1 MAEFTHLH
9 VHSEFSLLDGLG
21 RINDLIARAKELGFD
36 SLALTDHGNMY
47 GALDFYKACKKAGIK
62 PIIGCEVYVA
72 SRSRHDKEAK
82 FDQERNHLLLLA
94 ENNIGY
100 KNLLQLVTKA
110 NLEGYYYKPRVD
122 WELLRTHSEGIICTS
137 ACLGGQI
144 QQAILQ
150 GDMKRAREITRF
162 YADTFGPGNFF
173 IEIQKH
179 NLQDEEVVNPALI
192 AIAQEM
198 GLPLI
203 VTNDV
208 HYVRSDDVEAQ
219 DVLVAI
225 QTGKSVTDPDRFSMK
240 ETPDL
245 YLKSTEEMAALF
257 PEHPE
262 AMSNT
267 VKIAERCTVELEIGG
282 EWELPHF
289 PVPEGHTVDTYLK
302 QKVYEG
308 MQWRY
313 GINSAQQD
321 MLTEDQKAIIARADY
336 ELDVI
341 AKKGYSAYFL
351 IVSDFTVW
359 AKNQGIAVGP
369 GRGSA
374 AGSIVSYCMNITGID
389 PMYFELPF
397 ERFLNPFR
405 PSPPD
410 IDMDFEDVRR
420 DEVIRYVT
428 EKYGVGHVAQII
440 TFGKMEAKAAIR
452 DVGRA
457 LGFPYADPDRLSKLI
472 PLGASIKKAV
482 DTVPEL
488 KELYMTNPEYRRLL
502 DMARKIEGL
511 TRHASVHAAGVVVAP
526 KPMTE
531 YCPLQREAHGDKI
544 ITQFDAHGLED
555 MGLLKIDFL
564 GLRNLTIISNATKI
578 IAKERH
584 ESIDLDHL
592 PLDNTSAYK
601 VLASGE
607 TTGIFQLE
615 SSGMRQYIKQLK
627 PTTIFDLMAMVALYR
642 PGPMNFIPQYI
653 ERKRNPSLV
662 EYLDPRM
669 EHILDRSFGLIV
681 YQDDVLSIA
690 LELAGYDWGEVD
702 KFRKAIGKKIVAEM
716 AAQKEKFFG
725 QIIERGMKPDAV
737 QQLWD
742 QIETFAGYG
751 FNKAHAASYGY
762 VAYVTAYLKANYPA
776 EFMCAVLSAESGDAE
791 KVAQAI
797 GECER
802 LGIAVLPPS
811 VNHSKV
817 SFAVEDKNIRFGL
830 LAIKNVGEGA
840 IEAIEAARQAGGSF
854 SSLDELLYRVQ
865 GNQLNKRALE
875 SLIKA
880 GAMDEIGSRA
890 ALLLVLD
897 QVVEKVGRSKKLTS
911 QSGLFDDLD
920 DRPDSV
926 AATQLPDVPEA
937 PLLER
942 ATWEKELMG
951 LYITANPLKQV
962 QQQLDGRV
970 SHTLAAI
977 TEDHVGANVT
987 VGGMVTSLRKIYTKA
1002 SNAEMAFVAIS
1013 DGTATLEV
1021 IVFPKVY
1028 EQCKQCLI
1036 DDAVVVAAG
1045 RIDNKDERGL
1055 KILAE
1060 TVRPVD
1066 EMGAAIHHT
1075 AQAVI
1080 RPERP
1085 KADTVASSPVIWR
1098 ENALVITVPKAGRA
1112 ELLQQLKRLFEA
1124 YPGHTGITLVL
1135 PNGPTGPKMMTVPMK
1150 VEVVP
1155 ALLQS
1160 LQQTFDL
1167 PAGSLNNLLTLPSA
1181 TAIN

>member
-1 MAEFTHLH
+1 MAATFAHLH

-21 RINDLIARAKELGFD
+21 RINDLVSRAKELGFE

-47 GALDFYKACKKAGIK
+47 GAVDFYKACKKADIK

-82 FDQERNHLLLLA
+82 FDQERNHLILLA
-94 ENNIGY
+94 KNNTGY

-122 WELLRTHSEGIICTS
+122 WELLKLHHEGIICTS

-150 GDMKRAREITRF
+150 GDMARAKEITKF
-162 YADTFGPGNFF
+162 YADTFGEGNFYM
-173 IEIQKH
+173 EIQNH
-179 NLQDEEVVNPALI
+179 NLKDEEVVNPALI
-192 AIAQEM
+192 SIAQEM
-198 GLPLI
+198 NLPLI

-208 HYVRSDDVEAQ
+208 HYVRQGDVEAQ

-225 QTGKSVTDPDRFSMK
+225 QTGKTVNDPDRFSMK

-257 PEHPE
+257 PDHPE

-267 VKIAERCTVELEIGG
+267 LKIAEQCNVELAIGG
-282 EWELPHF
+282 EWVLPHF
-289 PVPEGHTVDTYLK
+289 PVPEGHTVDSYLH
-302 QKVYEG
+302 QQVYEG
-308 MQWRY
+308 VKWRY
-313 GINSAQQD
+313 GFDPIQPELTEAQQVVK
-321 MLTEDQKAIIARADY
+321 TRADY
-336 ELDVI
+336 ELEVI

-374 AGSIVSYCMNITGID
+374 AGSLVSYCMNITGID
-389 PMYFELPF
+389 PIYFELPF
-397 ERFLNPFR
+397 ERFLNPLR

-428 EKYGVGHVAQII
+428 EKYGVDHVAQII

-472 PLGASIKKAV
+472 PLNTSIKKAI

-488 KELYMTNPEYRRLL
+488 KQLYQSNPDYKRLL
-502 DMARKIEGL
+502 DMAQNIEGL
-511 TRHASVHAAGVVVAP
+511 IRHASVHAAGVVIAP
-526 KPMTE
+526 RPMTDF
-531 YCPLQREAHGDKI
+531 CALQREAHGDKI
-544 ITQFDAHGLED
+544 ITQLDAHGLED
-555 MGLLKIDFL
+555 MGLLKMDFL
-564 GLRNLTIISNATKI
+564 GLRNLTIVSNATKI
-578 IAKERH
+578 IGKAGH
-584 ESIDLDHL
+584 QAIDLDHL
-592 PLDNTSAYK
+592 PLDNMAAYK
-601 VLASGE
+601 VLSSGE

-627 PTTIFDLMAMVALYR
+627 PSTIFDLMAMVALYR

-653 ERKRNPSLV
+653 ERKRDPSKV
-662 EYLDPRM
+662 VYLDPRM
-669 EHILDRSFGLIV
+669 EKILDRSFGLIV

-690 LELAGYDWGEVD
+690 LDIAGYDWGEVD
-702 KFRKAIGKKIVAEM
+702 KFRKAIGKKIVSEM
-716 AAQKEKFFG
+716 ASQKEKFFS
-725 QIIERGMKPDAV
+725 QIIERGMDPEAV
-737 QQLWD
+737 KLLWD

-762 VAYVTAYLKANYPA
+762 VAYMTAYLKANYPA
-776 EFMCAVLSAESGDAE
+776 EFMCAVLTAESGDAE
-791 KVAQAI
+791 KIAQVI

-802 LGIAVLPPS
+802 LGIQVLPPS
-811 VNHSKV
+811 VNHSRV
-817 SFAVEDKNIRFGL
+817 SFEVEGKDIRYGL

-840 IEAIEAARQAGGSF
+840 IESMEAARLAGGAF
-854 SSLDELLYRVQ
+854 TSLDDLLYRVQ
-865 GNQLNKRALE
+865 GSQLNKRALE

-880 GAMDEIGSRA
+880 GAMDDLGSRA

-897 QVVEKVGRSKKLTS
+897 QVIEKISRSKKANT
-911 QSGLFDDLD
+911 QNGLFDSLD
-920 DRPDSV
+920 DHDQAV
-926 AATQLPDVPEA
+926 TATPLPEVEET

-942 ATWEKELMG
+942 ALWEKELMG

-962 QQQLDGRV
+962 EKQLDGKV

-977 TEDHVGANVT
+977 NEDMVGARVT
-987 VGGMVTSLRKIYTKA
+987 VGGMITAMRKIFTKA
-1002 SNAEMAFVAIS
+1002 NNSEMAFVTIS
-1013 DGTATLEV
+1013 DGTASLEV
-1021 IVFPKVY
+1021 IVFPKTY
-1028 EQCKQCLI
+1028 EICRQALI
-1036 DDAVVVAAG
+1036 ADSVVVANG
-1045 RIDNKDERGL
+1045 RVDNKDERGL
-1055 KILAE
+1055 KVLAE
-1060 TVRPVD
+1060 TLGPAD
-1066 EMGAAIHHT
+1066 EVAVMHST
-1075 AQAVI
+1075 MQAE
-1080 RPERP
+1080 ERP
-1085 KADTVASSPVIWR
+1085 AKREPLSEPELPHSPILWSDDR
-1098 ENALVITVPKAGRA
+1098 LVITVPKAGRT

-1124 YPGHTGITLVL
+1124 YPGSVPVTLIL
-1135 PNGPTGPKMMTVPMK
+1135 PNGPTGPKSMTVPMK
-1150 VEVVP
+1150 V
-1155 ALLQS
+1155 ALAEPFIVS
-1160 LQQTFDL
+1160 LQQTFHL
-1167 PAGSLNNLLTLPSA
+1167 PEGTLTQLPI
-1181 TAIN
+1181 TA

>member
-1 MAEFTHLH
+1 MDKFIHLH

-21 RINDLIARAKELGFD
+21 KIGDLVARAKELGFS

-82 FDQERNHLLLLA
+82 FDQERNHLILLA
-94 ENNIGY
+94 ENLTGY

-122 WELLRTHSEGIICTS
+122 WELLKMHSEGVICTS

-150 GDMKRAREITRF
+150 DDMKRAKEITQF
-162 YADTFGPGNFF
+162 YIDAFGKSNFF
-173 IEIQKH
+173 MEIQNH
-179 NLQDEEVVNPALI
+179 NLKDEEKVNPALV
-192 AIAQEM
+192 AIAKEM
-198 GLPLI
+198 NIPLI

-208 HYVRSDDVEAQ
+208 HYVNADDVEAQ

-225 QTGKSVTDPDRFSMK
+225 QTGKTVNDPGRFSMK
-240 ETPDL
+240 GTPDL
-245 YLKSTEEMAALF
+245 YLKSTEEMALLF
-257 PEHPE
+257 PDHPE
-262 AMSNT
+262 AMTNT
-267 VKIAERCTVELEIGG
+267 VMLAKRCNVEFEVGG
-282 EWELPHF
+282 EWVLPYF
-289 PVPEGHTVDTYLK
+289 PVPEGHTVDTYLHQQVYEGVKWRYDIDLDLPEEQLTDK
-302 QKVYEG
+302 QKV
-308 MQWRY
+308 
-313 GINSAQQD
+313 IK
-321 MLTEDQKAIIARADY
+321 TRADY

-389 PMYFELPF
+389 PMFFELPF

-428 EKYGVGHVAQII
+428 EKYGKDHVAQII

-472 PLGASIKKAV
+472 PLGSSIKKAL
-482 DTVPEL
+482 DTVAEL
-488 KELYMTNPEYRRLL
+488 KELYLTNPEYRRLL

-511 TRHASVHAAGVVVAP
+511 TRHASVHAAGVVIAP

-531 YCPLQREAHGDKI
+531 FCPLQREAHGEKI

-555 MGLLKIDFL
+555 MGLLKMDFL
-564 GLRNLTIISNATKI
+564 GLRNLTIISNANKI
-578 IAKERH
+578 IAKERGA
-584 ESIDLDHL
+584 EVDLDHL
-592 PLDNTSAYK
+592 PLDNTPAYK

-653 ERKRNPSLV
+653 ERKRDPSLV

-669 EHILDRSFGLIV
+669 EKILDRSFGLIV
-681 YQDDVLSIA
+681 FQDDVLSIA
-690 LELAGYDWGEVD
+690 IEMAGYDWGEVD
-702 KFRKAIGKKIVAEM
+702 KFRKAIGKKIVSEM
-716 AAQKEKFFG
+716 AAQKEKFFS
-725 QIIERGMKPDAV
+725 QIIERGMKPAAV
-737 QQLWD
+737 QLLWD

-811 VNHSKV
+811 VNHSSV
-817 SFAVEDKNIRFGL
+817 SFTVEDKKNIRFGL
-830 LAIKNVGEGA
+830 LAIKNVGEAA
-840 IEAIEAARQAGGSF
+840 IEAMEVAREVGPF
-854 SSLDELLYRVQ
+854 KSLDDLLFRMQ
-865 GNQLNKRALE
+865 DNPLNKRALE
-875 SLIKA
+875 CLIKV
-880 GAMDEIGSRA
+880 GALDDMGSRA
-890 ALLLVLD
+890 ALLLMVD
-897 QVVEKVGRSKKLTS
+897 QVMEKVSRSKRVAG
-911 QSGLFDDLD
+911 QNGLFDGLD
-920 DRPDSV
+920 VQHTAIV
-926 AATQLPDVPEA
+926 ATPVPDVLEA

-942 ATWEKELMG
+942 AAWEKELMG

-962 QQQLDGRV
+962 QEQLDGRV
-970 SHTLAAI
+970 SHTLGAI
-977 TEDHVGANVT
+977 TDDHIGAKVK
-987 VGGMVTSLRKIYTKA
+987 VGGMITTIRKIYTKA
-1002 SNAEMAFVAIS
+1002 SNAEMAFVGIS
-1013 DGTATLEV
+1013 DGTAVQE
-1021 IVFPKVY
+1021 IIIFPKVY
-1028 EQCKQCLI
+1028 ELCKGCI
-1036 DDAVVVAAG
+1036 IEDAVVVVTG
-1045 RIDNKDERGL
+1045 RVDNKDERGL

-1060 TVRPVD
+1060 TVQPIED
-1066 EMGAAIHHT
+1066 ALSGMHHT
-1075 AQAVI
+1075 EQAME
-1080 RPERP
+1080 RSQPELI
-1085 KADTVASSPVIWR
+1085 TPVYWQD
-1098 ENALVITVPKAGRA
+1098 NQLVITVPKAGRS
-1112 ELLQQLKRLFEA
+1112 EFLQQLKRLFEA
-1124 YPGHTGITLVL
+1124 HPGQTSITLVL
-1135 PNGPTGPKMMTVPMK
+1135 PNGPTGPKMMVVPMK
-1150 VEVVP
+1150 VDP
-1155 ALLQS
+1155 DTSLLSS
-1160 LQQTFDL
+1160 LQQAF
-1167 PAGSLNNLLTLPSA
+1167 GLPSDA
-1181 TAIN
+1181 LNHLVPPLQPTTIH